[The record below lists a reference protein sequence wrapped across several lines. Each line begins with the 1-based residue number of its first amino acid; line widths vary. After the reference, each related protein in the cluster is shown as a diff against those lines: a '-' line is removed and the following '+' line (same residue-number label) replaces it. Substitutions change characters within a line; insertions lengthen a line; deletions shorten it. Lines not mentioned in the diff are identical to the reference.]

1 MVQFLV
7 KNDRILIPKNSINGT
22 EIYISFGIK
31 SFMYC
36 SKPFQTNYKFVNFK
50 IMKSTRIVATI
61 MMLISM
67 LALDSLNA
75 QDTTFRLSD
84 YKNPNYLYQTLDL
97 NFDLNS
103 GLILNKTNTNS
114 ISSDKTFSL
123 NSRAA
128 AIYSRYVNTPKTQ
141 TELHTSIDV
150 GFRSSS
156 NRWNRDTINFDGNSA
171 NYNHQEAIQFWG
183 IKRLY
188 NAKQNYIEFDGGINT
203 FYQSYNY
210 KSEFFFHDTINTSY
224 EGYQRQFTTDL
235 TGSVIIGKG
244 RIEQVQDA
252 RMAMYLLEDLQ
263 KLNRQKQVAS
273 NEDVLALA
281 SEITKLKYKRF
292 FDNRLRKI
300 AEITAIDSF
309 LQKNGIAGTAD
320 ATYFTSLT
328 DNWNYSNNPVRNSGK
343 RIFTGI
349 EADYYYSKESQ
360 STDYIVPEETS
371 TNSELKR
378 RNAGVFAVVGIA
390 YEKPVSL
397 KWQNS
402 ANLKIGFGFRQTSLH
417 IDNNDNVD
425 PLTMYTEN
433 FPSVKLSGD
442 YGFGYYP
449 NSRTWLIFDWWILTG
464 WDKEKNG
471 FSKQDKEDL
480 YNRFYT
486 YTGPQ
491 FRAYYYLSEKLRLSL
506 AFTGEF
512 RFDNYKYTRE
522 VFEGDPEKVSST
534 WWNQNIS
541 AALTYSLF

>member
-1 MVQFLV
+1 
-7 KNDRILIPKNSINGT
+7 
-22 EIYISFGIK
+22 
-31 SFMYC
+31 
-36 SKPFQTNYKFVNFK
+36 
-50 IMKSTRIVATI
+50 MKSTRIIATI

-67 LALDSLNA
+67 LALETLNA

-442 YGFGYYP
+442 YEFGYYP